1 MRAHHAPCSLYLC
14 TLLASFLLCLAER
27 CQLVANGT
35 ADSGLHWAFVQEE
48 AEIADRVSSMLGV
61 S

>member
-1 MRAHHAPCSLYLC
+1 MKVHHAPCSLSLY

-27 CQLVANGT
+27 CRLVANGT
-35 ADSGLHWAFVQEE
+35 ADSGLHWAFVQGE
-48 AEIADRVSSMLGV
+48 AGIADRVSSMLGV